1 MLELHARSV
10 AKFVVSGAREE
21 YDARLEFPALGP
33 DSEFKEM
40 RQMVESD
47 ESFESKTYRKADIRL
62 LPFLFLC
69 YTLAYL
75 DRVNVGFAKLQM
87 LKDLS
92 LSDAAFATG
101 AGIFFIGYFF
111 FEVPSNV
118 LLKKFGARV
127 WIARIM
133 ISWGLISAC
142 MMFVKG
148 EWSFYA
154 LRSLLGLAEAGFFPG
169 VIFYLTLWYPSRHR
183 STRTAW
189 FVAAI
194 AVSGVIGNPISG
206 WIMDRLSGVLN
217 LQGWQWLFLAE
228 GIPSILVGVWVIY
241 YLNSN
246 IEEAKWLN
254 TEEKAL
260 LVRNL
265 LAEDQHKTRHNLMD
279 AFTSGK
285 VWALCAIYFTLMIGL
300 YGIAFWL
307 PTLVKAF
314 GIEGYLGVGLI
325 TAIPYGV
332 AVIGMILL
340 SHHSDKTGERRLHYV
355 LNVTAGA
362 VGLILS
368 GVFASR
374 PVLAIIFLSIAT
386 VGVIGS
392 MPLFWPLPSAFLA
405 GTAAAA
411 GIGVVNSVG
420 NLGGYFGPNIPIWTR
435 AISSDRSAALFIIAG
450 ILMVGAVLT
459 YFFVPKTLRVKA
471 GRSYYH
477 SVRPAGLR
485 QKP

>member
-1 MLELHARSV
+1 MNT
-10 AKFVVSGAREE
+10 
-21 YDARLEFPALGP
+21 DA
-33 DSEFKEM
+33 
-40 RQMVESD
+40 
-47 ESFESKTYRKADIRL
+47 SFEAQTYRKVDIRL

-69 YTLAYL
+69 YILAYL

-118 LLKKFGARV
+118 LLKKFGSRL

-133 ISWGLISAC
+133 VSWGIISSC
-142 MMFVKG
+142 MIFVKG

-154 LRSLLGLAEAGFFPG
+154 MRFLLGLAEAGFFPG

-183 STRTAW
+183 SMRTAW

-206 WIMDRLSGVLN
+206 WIMDRLSGAMN
-217 LQGWQWLFLAE
+217 LAGWQWLFLSE
-228 GIPSILVGVWVIY
+228 GIPSVIVGFWVIF
-241 YLNSN
+241 YLNSS
-246 IEEAKWLN
+246 IEEARWLSP
-254 TEEKAL
+254 EEKAL
-260 LVRNL
+260 LAGNL
-265 LAEDQHKTRHNLMD
+265 VAEDQHKTEHKLID
-279 AFTSGK
+279 AFRSGK
-285 VWALCAIYFTLMIGL
+285 VWVLCAIYFTLMIGL

-307 PTLVKAF
+307 PTIVKAF
-314 GIEGYLGVGLI
+314 GIKGYLGVGLI

-332 AVIGMILL
+332 AVVGMILL

-355 LNVTAGA
+355 ANVSCGA

-368 GVFASR
+368 GIYASQ
-374 PVLAIIFLSIAT
+374 PVLAITFLSIGT
-386 VGVIGS
+386 LGVIGS

-411 GIGVVNSVG
+411 GIGIVNSVG
-420 NLGGYFGPNIPIWTR
+420 NLGGYFGPNIPIWAKAVST
-435 AISSDRSAALFIIAG
+435 DKSAALYIIAG
-450 ILMVGAVLT
+450 ILLFGALLT
-459 YFFVPKTLRVKA
+459 YFFIPKSLRVRI
-471 GRSYYH
+471 GS
-477 SVRPAGLR
+477 
-485 QKP
+485 